1 MSRREYASRIL
12 TELCSDLGL
21 PAAEMQPDGL
31 LTLAFDDI
39 RVTFRH
45 VTTPLETLVL
55 LVDLGELPADAGQAA
70 AMLLELNLVTWGRN
84 NLTIGLGAD
93 GRQVLGRNILP
104 LITLDRTGLREV
116 LEAMLESTVPIR
128 EAVANFTRA
137 ARPRTGDEAA
147 RQRPAPFPRGPGTLP
162 V

>member
-93 GRQVLGRNILP
+93 GRQTRHSRIAASPSTAQETAASAAAGKAPRPSRLIVSIVALGS
-104 LITLDRTGLREV
+104 
-116 LEAMLESTVPIR
+116 A
-128 EAVANFTRA
+128 
-137 ARPRTGDEAA
+137 PRS
-147 RQRPAPFPRGPGTLP
+147 RL
-162 V
+162 VM